1 MHNDDMLLSFFGGLF
16 ATLALIL
23 VVEITVAYLLYQGL
37 KKIPERHRATESFMP
52 WLTLIPVAGIA
63 FYWILLP
70 FKIPESFRNYF
81 SENPGNGKEPKDYGK
96 GMGMGAA
103 ICSTLLLIP
112 VVNVVAW
119 IPAGIFLLVFMLQ
132 FAEMVR
138 QLPASTS
145 SQSPMY
151 RSPSRAMQSSNDKFA
166 QLEKLKQ
173 LLDQDILTADEYQ
186 SEKRKIL
193 QGHEHPE

>member
-1 MHNDDMLLSFFGGLF
+1 MHNDDMLLGFFGGLF
-16 ATLALIL
+16 ITLALIL
-23 VVEITVAYLLYQGL
+23 VVEITVAYLLHQGL
-37 KKIPERHRATESFMP
+37 KKIPEQYRATESFMP
-52 WLTLIPVAGIA
+52 WLTLVPIAGLA

-81 SENPGNGKEPKDYGK
+81 AENPGNGQEPKDYGK

-103 ICSTLLLIP
+103 ICATLLLVP
-112 VVNVVAW
+112 VINVVAW

-138 QLPASTS
+138 QLPANTGSH
-145 SQSPMY
+145 PPV
-151 RSPSRAMQSSNDKFA
+151 RHAPSRAMPSPDDRFA
-166 QLEKLKQ
+166 RLERLKQ
-173 LLDQDILTADEYQ
+173 LLDEDILTADEYQ